1 MRMSWALHLH
11 CDPSMDACRIR
22 TQCEPRPDSA
32 PMTMLGI
39 ERDRNSALS
48 RDDSAIPVEIITG
61 EVTSPYPVGL
71 CDDLC
76 SLSCCRPRTA
86 LQ

>member
-1 MRMSWALHLH
+1 
-11 CDPSMDACRIR
+11 
-22 TQCEPRPDSA
+22 
-32 PMTMLGI
+32 MTMLGI